1 MINRSK
7 INEIKKS
14 TKQVSI
20 ELAGIIILGK
30 YTFVIKEVFPIKL
43 EEASFIELL
52 KNCHGNIPVNTI
64 MK

>member
-1 MINRSK
+1 MITKSK
-7 INEIKKS
+7 INETRKS
-14 TKQVSI
+14 TKQVRI

-30 YTFVIKEVFPIKL
+30 YTLVIKEVFPIKL